1 MLTNPFNL
9 RIRLAHGVHLL
20 LRKNPFELIF
30 AGTLKTMRIPKNMG
44 FQFVLLVLWIV
55 GIVSG
60 AKVWFAYETTPARAA
75 EAPRHWPS
83 NSSFARPTDRFTLVM
98 LAHPNC
104 PCTRASIAELE
115 IIMSNL
121 HGRVFAFVLF
131 SKPGANEAE
140 IRNAALWQ
148 KAAAIPDVRVAF
160 DNQAA
165 EASQFDAE
173 VSGQTMLYNP
183 QGDLVFSGG
192 LTSTRGNQG
201 ANEGADAIIR
211 IVRSGATQ
219 LHGAPLFGCA
229 LRNPNAA
236 ATKDT
241 KSWTR

>member
-1 MLTNPFNL
+1 
-9 RIRLAHGVHLL
+9 
-20 LRKNPFELIF
+20 
-30 AGTLKTMRIPKNMG
+30 
-44 FQFVLLVLWIV
+44 
-55 GIVSG
+55 
-60 AKVWFAYETTPARAA
+60 
-75 EAPRHWPS
+75 
-83 NSSFARPTDRFTLVM
+83 M

-121 HGRVFAFVLF
+121 HGRVAAFVLF
-131 SKPGANEAE
+131 SKPGANETE
-140 IRNAALWQ
+140 IQNSDLWKTAAS
-148 KAAAIPDVRVAF
+148 IPGVRPAF

-165 EASQFDAE
+165 ETSRFDAE

-201 ANEGADAIIR
+201 ANEGADTIIR

-219 LHGAPLFGCA
+219 LHGAPVFGCA

-236 ATKDT
+236 SPKD
-241 KSWTR
+241 KQSWSE